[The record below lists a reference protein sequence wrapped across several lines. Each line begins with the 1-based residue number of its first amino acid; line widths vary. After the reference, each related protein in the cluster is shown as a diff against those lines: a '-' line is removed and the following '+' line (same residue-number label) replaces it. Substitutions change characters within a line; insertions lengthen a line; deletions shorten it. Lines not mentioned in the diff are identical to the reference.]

1 MYFVIGA
8 LGIISVADIYFA
20 IRYYM
25 LAADLKSAYR
35 EMEEIGQNPEDNRI
49 LLVAHANAYL
59 EQFLASCNN
68 YIEKNQQARIFY
80 ENRERKL
87 RRQIEAISHDLRT
100 PLTAMLGYLEL
111 LSAEKMDD
119 ESREALDV
127 VMRKAKSLQRL
138 LADFYD
144 LSRLELEDYHLTLE
158 QLEVSR
164 FIKEGMLSSYGSLEE
179 RGLEV
184 FVECE
189 EPVLMQADKG
199 AMERILNNMLQNAIR
214 YAWSYLKVSVVK
226 MEKEKIGIVF
236 ENDTSVLKQ
245 EDVPHLFERFYMSD
259 AARTSQ
265 GTGLGLTINKLL
277 TEAMGG
283 SVEAQYEGKV
293 LQISYIFSELTKI

>member
-1 MYFVIGA
+1 MYFAMGV
-8 LGIISVADIYFA
+8 LGIVSIAGVYYV

-25 LAADLKSAYR
+25 LEADLKSACR
-35 EMEEIGQNPEDNRI
+35 QMEEIGQNPEDNRI
-49 LLVAHANAYL
+49 LLVAHANVYM
-59 EQFLASCNN
+59 EQFLAICNS
-68 YIEKNQQARIFY
+68 YIEQNQKARIFY
-80 ENRERKL
+80 KNRERKL

-111 LSAEKMDD
+111 LSMEKMND

-179 RGLEV
+179 RGLEIL
-184 FVECE
+184 VECE
-189 EPVLMQADKG
+189 EPILMQADKG

-214 YAWSYLKVSVVK
+214 YARNYLKVSVVR

-236 ENDTSVLKQ
+236 ENDTVVLKQ

-259 AARTSQ
+259 AARSSQ
-265 GTGLGLTINKLL
+265 GTGLGLTISRLL
-277 TEAMGG
+277 AEAMGG
-283 SVEAQYEGKV
+283 SVETQYEGNV
-293 LQISYIFSELTKI
+293 LKISYIFSELTKI